1 MSKHLLI
8 AGHGMQRNGRFDP
21 GATGII
27 RKGEHKYM
35 VEDLFPAMRKFLPK
49 NHNVVFFTKHKV
61 SNHGDLL
68 RLAKQYNATEVTEFH
83 YDAATQA
90 ARKGHVIVHS
100 NKTPDNMDVALRNA
114 IRNMLGVRY
123 SHKGY
128 SGMSGRSN
136 LYNVNLAHRN
146 GLNYRLLELGFGT
159 NPQDA
164 NIMVNQVDEYAKEL
178 VKAITGE
185 VSESP
190 TVAEKVESKP
200 STNKV
205 ESIVDYLIS
214 KGRPY
219 SFGAR
224 SDLAKL
230 HGINN
235 YRGTA
240 SQNVELLNA
249 VKSADNKPQAVKNDY
264 VGRRL
269 ESKINNLRFYN
280 KPSWSD
286 ANLVGRVNKGIGFP
300 TIVRKLKVGK
310 GEQYEV
316 KNSKGASYYI
326 TASDKYVSVVGGS
339 SNPTPQLTVSQMA
352 DKIVNDKN
360 TPNGHEARRKWLGI
374 DNATYQKVRAEVNK
388 RFR

>member
-1 MSKHLLI
+1 
-8 AGHGMQRNGRFDP
+8 MQRNGRFDP

-27 RKGEHKYM
+27 RKGEHKYV
-35 VEDLFPAMRKFLPK
+35 VEDLFPAMRRHLPK
-49 NHNVVFFTKHKV
+49 NHNVVFFSKHKV
-61 SNHGDLL
+61 SNYGDLVSL
-68 RLAKQYNATEVTEFH
+68 VRQYNATQVTEIH
-83 YDAATQA
+83 YDAATSA
-90 ARKGHVIVHS
+90 ARRGHVIIHS
-100 NKTPDNMDVALRNA
+100 DNSPDKIDLALRDA
-114 IRNMLGVRY
+114 INNMVGVRY
-123 SHKGY
+123 THKGHN
-128 SGMSGRSN
+128 GISGRSN
-136 LYNVNLAHRN
+136 LFNINLARKN
-146 GLNYRLLELGFGT
+146 NISYRLIELGFGT

-164 NIMVNQVDEYAKEL
+164 AILTGKVDEYAKEL

-190 TVAEKVESKP
+190 TVTEKVESKP

-280 KPSWSD
+280 KASWSD
-286 ANLVGRVNKGIGFP
+286 KDVVGRVNKGVGFP
-300 TIVRKLKVGK
+300 TIVRKVKVGK

-326 TASDKYVSVVGGS
+326 TANSKYVAVVGAS
-339 SNPTPQLTVSQMA
+339 KPKKQLTIKEMA
-352 DKIVNDKN
+352 DRIVNEKN
-360 TPNGHEARRKWLGI
+360 VPTGHNKRREWLGI

>member
-1 MSKHLLI
+1 MSNHLII
-8 AGHGMQRNGRFDP
+8 AGHGMQRDGRFDP
-21 GATGII
+21 GATGVIT
-27 RKGEHKYM
+27 KGEHKYM

-178 VKAITGE
+178 VKAITGTTSDKPVKVTNTPSKHSNPSSASKTINQMATE
-185 VSESP
+185 VID
-190 TVAEKVESKP
+190 
-200 STNKV
+200 NKHGNGHANRQK
-205 ESIVDYLIS
+205 SL
-214 KGRPY
+214 
-219 SFGAR
+219 
-224 SDLAKL
+224 
-230 HGINN
+230 GINN
-235 YRGTA
+235 AEY
-240 SQNVELLNA
+240 S
-249 VKSADNKPQAVKNDY
+249 
-264 VGRRL
+264 
-269 ESKINNLRFYN
+269 
-280 KPSWSD
+280 
-286 ANLVGRVNKGIGFP
+286 
-300 TIVRKLKVGK
+300 
-310 GEQYEV
+310 
-316 KNSKGASYYI
+316 
-326 TASDKYVSVVGGS
+326 
-339 SNPTPQLTVSQMA
+339 
-352 DKIVNDKN
+352 
-360 TPNGHEARRKWLGI
+360 
-374 DNATYQKVRAEVNK
+374 KVRAEVNSRLTGSK
-388 RFR
+388 PKAPTGKSIKQMASEINRGLHGNGHANRRRSLGISNARYQEVRNYINRGVTSTPGKSINQMAKEIIDGKHGQGHANRQRSLGISSSQYAKVRSRVNQLM

>member
-21 GATGII
+21 GATGVIK
-27 RKGEHKYM
+27 KGEHKYM

-190 TVAEKVESKP
+190 TVAEKVESK
-200 STNKV
+200 S
-205 ESIVDYLIS
+205 
-214 KGRPY
+214 
-219 SFGAR
+219 
-224 SDLAKL
+224 
-230 HGINN
+230 
-235 YRGTA
+235 
-240 SQNVELLNA
+240 
-249 VKSADNKPQAVKNDY
+249 SADNKPQAVKNDY

-280 KPSWSD
+280 RPSWSD